1 MPCVA
6 NASRTDSQGHK
17 NPRAMRSITSS
28 GAPSSMLAPL
38 GTGIIAKPAV
48 SYSRGFGMG
57 SSSSRA
63 RPALVGATGAHATPT
78 SRIGLASRGKSTS
91 IIVETCTSS
100 EIGTHMRN
108 LCRIPQPSICSR
120 CRRLSANRVTL
131 SPRS

>member
-78 SRIGLASRGKSTS
+78 SRIGLGSVRGRGVNSRTALAG
-91 IIVETCTSS
+91 
-100 EIGTHMRN
+100 IGVAIGP
-108 LCRIPQPSICSR
+108 CG
-120 CRRLSANRVTL
+120 
-131 SPRS
+131 